1 MLTFSEFPVKQKQQ
15 HLLQFQELEPITEH
29 VVTDRKSQTVQLT
42 VTPQDLMCFY
52 GKTEDVAFFHLHKNS
67 ENNFP
72 AGGGG
77 VVMIE
82 NIPALRENTCTL
94 YGEALLV
101 RRQTEQEVLTV
112 VVHSNNSISSSPV
125 LKQYQASQSD
135 VNEQNKVKGSH
146 VT

>member
-1 MLTFSEFPVKQKQQ
+1 
-15 HLLQFQELEPITEH
+15 
-29 VVTDRKSQTVQLT
+29 
-42 VTPQDLMCFY
+42 
-52 GKTEDVAFFHLHKNS
+52 
-67 ENNFP
+67 
-72 AGGGG
+72 
-77 VVMIE
+77 MIE
-82 NIPALRENTCTL
+82 NIPALRDNTCTL

-125 LKQYQASQSD
+125 LKQYQAPQSD